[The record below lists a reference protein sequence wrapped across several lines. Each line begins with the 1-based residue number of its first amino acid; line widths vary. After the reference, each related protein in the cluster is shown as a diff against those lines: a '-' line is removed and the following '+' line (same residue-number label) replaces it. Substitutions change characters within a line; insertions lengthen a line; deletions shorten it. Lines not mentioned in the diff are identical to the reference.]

1 MTNESLETAALNHI
15 NQINALL
22 KMRISNAGLSEKEC
36 LQALTKRDNDKDF
49 TESEALGMAIFVY
62 RMAKADFERKN
73 YRFFFTALQGIDIF
87 LDISNAIDKS
97 KEAKKILSEF
107 SKANALKR
115 HAETY
120 ELKEQAKD
128 YWRKHIDPK
137 LSNPKAA
144 DLLLKVVPVS
154 HRKLVE
160 YVAEA
165 KRENMRPAS

>member
-1 MTNESLETAALNHI
+1 MASESFEIEALNHI
-15 NQINALL
+15 NDINDTLN
-22 KMRISNAGLSEKEC
+22 MRLTIAGLTRKEC
-36 LQALTKRDNDKDF
+36 LRALHDRNKDDNF
-49 TESEALGMAIFVY
+49 TESALLGFAIWVY
-62 RMAKADFERKN
+62 QMAKAMLEKKD
-73 YRFFFTALQGIDIF
+73 YRFFFTALHAMHMFIDM
-87 LDISNAIDKS
+87 SNDVDK
-97 KEAKKILSEF
+97 KENAKKILSDF

-144 DLLLKVVPVS
+144 DILIKVVPVS

-165 KRENMRPAS
+165 KRENIRSAS